1 MEDLIYLDFAS
12 KAPPIPCAIEAFLTA
27 PFENPSSSHACGQV
41 ARRALE
47 DARARIAKCMDCIPE
62 EVYFTSTATEAAKLA
77 VYSLEKTAR
86 TVVPSKYEHHSVSEN
101 CMRSVDL
108 IMSEGEFVT
117 ATMLANNETGAI
129 LPKPDRY
136 YESCWLCDATAAVGH
151 IPVSFKDL
159 GCDYLIADGI
169 KFGGVSG
176 AAFLIARD
184 GAPLYPLICG
194 GGQERGMRAGTEN
207 VPAICAMASALEWQ
221 CEHMDEN
228 LRHAHKLYLLM
239 LQLLD
244 DYQLNVGGDT
254 ANVSPYILNVSF
266 PGVEGTALALYLSKM
281 GVMVST
287 GAACSNGLNE
297 PSHVLMAM
305 YGDEARA
312 RSAIRISFSHTT
324 TEEEVRTAAEK
335 VMSAVRMLRGI
346 GG

>member
-1 MEDLIYLDFAS
+1 M
-12 KAPPIPCAIEAFLTA
+12 
-27 PFENPSSSHACGQV
+27 
-41 ARRALE
+41 E
-47 DARARIAKCMDCIPE
+47 DARARIAKCMDCNPE

-77 VYSLEKTAR
+77 LFSLAVDDYE
-86 TVVPSKYEHHSVSEN
+86 VMPSALEHHSVSEN
-101 CMRSVDL
+101 INEIKFGGISV
-108 IMSEGEFVT
+108 
-117 ATMLANNETGAI
+117 AKMLVQNETGSI
-129 LPKPDRY
+129 LSKPDGDDGTY
-136 YESCWLCDATAAVGH
+136 WLCDATAAVGH

-184 GAPLYPLICG
+184 GAPLYPLIRG

-228 LRHAHKLYLLM
+228 LRHVHKLYLLM

-324 TEEEVRTAAEK
+324 TEEEVKTAAEK
-335 VMSAVRMLRGI
+335 IVLAVKTLRGL
-346 GG
+346 

>member
-12 KAPPIPCAIEAFLTA
+12 KAPPLACAIEAFLTA

-41 ARRALE
+41 ARRAME
-47 DARARIAKCMDCIPE
+47 DARARIAKCINAKPE
-62 EVYFTSTATEAAKLA
+62 EIIFVSGATEGAATVL
-77 VYSLEKTAR
+77 LELYKEGFYIQ
-86 TVVPSKYEHHSVSEN
+86 PSPFEHHAVLEN
-101 CMRSVDL
+101 LPYPRGDQIL
-108 IMSEGEFVT
+108 DTKAF
-117 ATMLANNETGAI
+117 ATMLINNETGAV
-129 LPKPDRY
+129 LDPKKENEFQR
-136 YESCWLCDATAAVGH
+136 LFCDMTAAVGH
-151 IPVSFKDL
+151 IPVDVKAL
-159 GCDYLIADGI
+159 GIDYGI
-169 KFGGVSG
+169 FSAHKFGGVSG
-176 AAFLIARD
+176 AGVVYVHNSAHLH
-184 GAPLYPLICG
+184 PLIRG
-194 GGQERGMRAGTEN
+194 GEQERGMRAGTEN

-228 LRHAHKLYLLM
+228 LRHVHKLYLLM

-266 PGVEGTALALYLSKM
+266 PGVEGTALAMYLSNM

-312 RSAIRISFSHTT
+312 RSAIRISFSHSTM
-324 TEEEVRTAAEK
+324 EEEVRIAAGKINE
-335 VMSAVRMLRGI
+335 AVRTLRSL
-346 GG
+346 